1 MFILEVT
8 RGAEHE
14 NNILVLSE
22 YIVHMRAQARKD
34 VSTRA
39 YVVLGGMGK

>member
-14 NNILVLSE
+14 NNSLVLSE
-22 YIVHMRAQARKD
+22 YIVHMRAYARKD
-34 VSTRA
+34 MCTRA
-39 YVVLGGMGK
+39 YVVLGEMGK